1 VKRERVDEQKRNGEK
16 WRVAIEEYAVRP
28 ASSFQ
33 GNPRNWRKHPQAQR
47 DAVAGSLRELGFIA
61 PVIENRRTGHLI
73 DGHERVW
80 QALQH
85 GDDTPVPVVVVDL
98 PENQEHLA
106 LTVFDP
112 ITGMAEAD
120 REILASLMDDVKTGD
135 AALQAMIEQLAE
147 DEGLLSQNFAQDA
160 LPVSDIA
167 PQIGEDDSITC
178 PKCGHEFM
186 PSELHG
192 T

>member
-1 VKRERVDEQKRNGEK
+1 MKRERVDEQKRNGEK

-33 GNPRNWRKHPQAQR
+33 GNPRNWRKHPEAQR
-47 DAVAGSLRELGFIA
+47 NAVAGSLRELGFIA

-98 PENQEHLA
+98 PEEREHLA
-106 LTVFDP
+106 LTIFDP

-120 REILASLMDDVKTGD
+120 KELLASLMDDVRTGD
-135 AALQAMIEQLAE
+135 AALQAMMEQLAE
-147 DEGLLSQNFAQDA
+147 DEGLIVPEGEFPEYTEDA
-160 LPVSDIA
+160 ANGVKTA
-167 PQIGEDDSITC
+167 KC
-178 PKCGHEFM
+178 PECGHEF
-186 PSELHG
+186 PI
-192 T
+192 